1 MTERETETNI
11 EMERDRLRGDREGEG
26 EYNLHT
32 GGCGRLVSRE
42 TLHKG
47 VVHPTSCINMTTC
60 IHTLNG

>member
-42 TLHKG
+42 TLHKLG
-47 VVHPTSCINMTTC
+47 CSPPNILHQHDHM
-60 IHTLNG
+60 HTHTQ